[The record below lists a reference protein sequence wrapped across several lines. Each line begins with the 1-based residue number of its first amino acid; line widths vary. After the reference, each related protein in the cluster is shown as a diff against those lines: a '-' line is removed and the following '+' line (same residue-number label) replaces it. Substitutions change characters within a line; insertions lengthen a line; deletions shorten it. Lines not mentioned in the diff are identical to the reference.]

1 MLVLTRKTGEAI
13 HIGSGIEVTV
23 LSVAKGRVRLGLT
36 APREVPVHRA
46 EVAHLIAME
55 CATTPPET
63 APTDHLLAL
72 SH

>member
-13 HIGSGIEVTV
+13 RIGSGIEVTV
-23 LSVAKGRVRLGLT
+23 LSVSKGRVRLGLT

-46 EVAHLIAME
+46 EVAQLISME
-55 CATTPPET
+55 SATAPRET
-63 APTDHLLAL
+63 APTNHLLAM